1 MKKKQP
7 TYHARNFQE
16 VMGGHALH
24 LCIVPERLVP
34 YFRTHS
40 STATGTCCRKF
51 LPGWPGLR
59 GDANKILVEEGLAFA
74 EMAPVC
80 CVWILLEG
88 FRMSIRSSC
97 RVLDPNRSSHDDR
110 QKEGKKEGR
119 REGRKKERK
128 TESGADF
135 CPNRDLMLHGECLQ
149 AFWF

>member
-1 MKKKQP
+1 
-7 TYHARNFQE
+7 
-16 VMGGHALH
+16 
-24 LCIVPERLVP
+24 
-34 YFRTHS
+34 
-40 STATGTCCRKF
+40 
-51 LPGWPGLR
+51 
-59 GDANKILVEEGLAFA
+59 
-74 EMAPVC
+74 
-80 CVWILLEG
+80 
-88 FRMSIRSSC
+88 MSIRSSC